1 MRITESL
8 VGVQTRHQLE
18 KRQLMEEDKTLM
30 KKIQGLKIKGKKALC
45 KYTKT

>member
-8 VGVQTRHQLE
+8 VGVQTRRQLE

-30 KKIQGLKIKGKKALC
+30 KKNPGFKD
-45 KYTKT
+45 